1 MQHTIGILGRA
12 RHGKGT
18 LAEIFSKRFTDLGV
32 AWQVVSFAD
41 PLKDFL
47 TRLVGRS
54 EPFRGTDAERT
65 APVPEIGWSDLAELV
80 RSEALAAW
88 PEIDIAVN
96 PSGRQLMQLF
106 GTNIVRDRFMY
117 DTWKRIAGQR
127 AKAFDGI
134 TIIDD
139 VRFSN
144 EAEPRSIGGI
154 LDRCVKVV
162 DPRRPLLSHA
172 SDTAVDLVPDGSVSA
187 TLVND
192 GTIDD
197 LRQLGL
203 AWVLRGLYG

>member
-1 MQHTIGILGRA
+1 MQSINLGKDR
-12 RHGKGT
+12 
-18 LAEIFSKRFTDLGV
+18 LADIFLERLSNLDIPWQSLAFT
-32 AWQVVSFAD
+32 D
-41 PLKDFL
+41 PLKDF
-47 TRLVGRS
+47 
-54 EPFRGTDAERT
+54 P
-65 APVPEIGWSDLAELV
+65 SDLIERSAPCRCKDTERNAPGPKIRRADLATSLV
-80 RSEALAAW
+80 CKAQMSW
-88 PEIDIAVN
+88 PELDIAVN

-106 GTNIVRDRFMY
+106 GTNIIRDRFMH

-154 LDRCVKVV
+154 LDRCVKIV

-172 SDTAVDLVPDGSVSA
+172 SDTAVDLVPDGSVNA